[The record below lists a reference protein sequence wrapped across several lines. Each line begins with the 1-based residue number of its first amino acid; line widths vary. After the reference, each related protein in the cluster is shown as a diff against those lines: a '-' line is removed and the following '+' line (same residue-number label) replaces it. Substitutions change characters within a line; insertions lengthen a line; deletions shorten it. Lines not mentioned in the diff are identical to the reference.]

1 MSRGTDRL
9 LKNLKQFTDLQYKQF
24 TNRYGQQVID
34 ILEFPIKLV
43 LSPITLAYD
52 IAGSA
57 PRGFGVPEF
66 ISKLSYSTIFLVAT
80 LGTYD
85 IAMELGKKLICQRD
99 CRTCSGWQALQ
110 CTMCKGSGKVHY
122 QVKSYTLKR
131 GEKATAESIADAIAD
146 NRAELV
152 HLPSTVDLHLPLP
165 SKECPSCDG
174 SGVMKCP
181 ECKGKLQIRISTDDI
196 MEPPWKAYNIMRKMD
211 YPYEASAMSSLF
223 LFCCNEF
230 LLTTIWGI
238 FLLHLIHHCLNFYF
252 FVDMSKDEK
261 KDYHAVGRWE
271 KDDKLGR
278 EKSQFLFIAYFPI
291 AVSDHP
297 IHQHIVDSMK
307 DPGIAAFWLL
317 TLPQIVGGFEYD
329 DDVKKKIWWQYK
341 ESMRYDQ
348 LRDVVA
354 KRKPGWEYL
363 QDALVSID
371 PVRAR
376 EDPVV
381 VKNIPYFKAKKAL
394 EAEVMKLD
402 PPPRPQNWGE
412 LNLPLNASSW
422 SEKDLKDPKKLYE
435 MTVLLNAQRE
445 MAEKMLDAQ
454 WEAKWRE
461 EKLNKMLEE
470 KVRPYIQNI
479 DNTVLPQPIVMESER
494 NQDQKKNY
502 GIEEEN
508 KVDAVNLDEDDENI
522 GETPAIGNAN
532 VRSESVNLS
541 PRPPCAPRARK
552 TTNIA

>member
-9 LKNLKQFTDLQYKQF
+9 LKNLKQFTDLQYKHF
-24 TNRYGQQVID
+24 TSRYGQQLID
-34 ILEFPIKLV
+34 IFEFPIKLV

-66 ISKLSYSTIFLVAT
+66 ISKLSYSTIFVVAT

-85 IAMELGKKLICQRD
+85 IAMELGKKVICQRD

-122 QVKSYTLKR
+122 QVKNYTLKR

-152 HLPSTVDLHLPLP
+152 HLPPTVDLHLPLP
-165 SKECPSCDG
+165 SKDCPSCDG

-181 ECKGKLQIRISTDDI
+181 ECKDKLQIRISADDI

-211 YPYEASAMSSLF
+211 YPYE
-223 LFCCNEF
+223 
-230 LLTTIWGI
+230 
-238 FLLHLIHHCLNFYF
+238 
-252 FVDMSKDEK
+252 
-261 KDYHAVGRWE
+261 
-271 KDDKLGR
+271 
-278 EKSQFLFIAYFPI
+278 
-291 AVSDHP
+291 
-297 IHQHIVDSMK
+297 HIVDSMK
-307 DPGIAAFWLL
+307 DPSIAAFWLL

-363 QDALVSID
+363 QEALVSID
-371 PVRAR
+371 PIRAR
-376 EDPVV
+376 EDPVI

-394 EAEVMKLD
+394 EAEVMKFE
-402 PPPRPQNWGE
+402 PPPRPRNWGE

-445 MAEKMLDAQ
+445 IAEKMLDAQ

-494 NQDQKKNY
+494 NQDQKKKH
-502 GIEEEN
+502 GRRRWW
-508 KVDAVNLDEDDENI
+508 LF
-522 GETPAIGNAN
+522 
-532 VRSESVNLS
+532 
-541 PRPPCAPRARK
+541 
-552 TTNIA
+552 